1 MSTTCLQWSP
11 DPTEGIGLTPL
22 GADVVSSS
30 PELRLLSETSSPL
43 REELVD
49 TVTYM
54 YLDIMLLD
62 GWMIYFQVLVR
73 WCH

>member
-11 DPTEGIGLTPL
+11 DPAERIGLTPL

>member
-11 DPTEGIGLTPL
+11 DPAEGIGLTPL
-22 GADVVSSS
+22 GVDVASSS

>member
-11 DPTEGIGLTPL
+11 DPAEGIGLTPL